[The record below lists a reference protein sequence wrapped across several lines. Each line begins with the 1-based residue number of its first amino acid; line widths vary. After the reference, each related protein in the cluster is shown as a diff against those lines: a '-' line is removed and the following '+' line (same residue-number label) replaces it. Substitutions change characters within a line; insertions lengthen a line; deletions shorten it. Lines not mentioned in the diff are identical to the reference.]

1 MIVRL
6 RGWLTSRPLAAQAAL
21 AVALLAAALL
31 WAAWPGGGP
40 SPHADPASRPVLSS
54 DAGAPGS
61 TAAAGSAQENQGESV
76 DVPAPPEATA
86 TPFLLPHQE
95 PQPADAGLSWTTAVR
110 TALSLAAVLALI
122 FVCARLLHAFVSA
135 TASPSPSGRLLR
147 VLETTY
153 LPSPSGRGRSAIS
166 LVEFG
171 ERLLLIGATD
181 AQLTLLAEIDPAEL
195 PDPYRG
201 QLHRPASG
209 EQVATLALPAAAA
222 LQEPGSTLP
231 ESAAAGG
238 AFPAG
243 RGRSARAALAAQP
256 DGSFATALAALAL
269 DGQHGA
275 PAGAIAKAG
284 RSEDELADGV
294 RGAAT
299 RRPRIAEASESQDE
313 LAELLRRLRE
323 SARRLEANG

>member
-6 RGWLTSRPLAAQAAL
+6 RSWLTSRPLAAQAAL

-31 WAAWPGGGP
+31 WAAWPGGSP
-40 SPHADPASRPVLSS
+40 PPHADPASRPVLSS
-54 DAGAPGS
+54 DAGAPES
-61 TAAAGSAQENQGESV
+61 TAAAGSAQESQDESA

-181 AQLTLLAEIDPAEL
+181 AQLTLLAEIDPEEL

-201 QLHRPASG
+201 QLHRPGSG
-209 EQVATLALPAAAA
+209 EQAATLALPAAAA
-222 LQEPGSTLP
+222 FQEQEPASTLP

-238 AFPAG
+238 LFPAG
-243 RGRSARAALAAQP
+243 RGRAPRAAVQSAS
-256 DGSFATALAALAL
+256 SFATALAALAL
-269 DGQHGA
+269 DGQPGA